1 MKMFDYIRHLWRSI
15 RRRHRIDRVVYVG
28 SMSELPK
35 KLKGDLYI
43 VGGAKPKWA
52 VLACPCKCGDRIDV
66 NLMERRHPSW
76 RLVSDGKLV
85 TLHPSLWMP
94 KDKCGSHFWI
104 RRNKVEWVPDI

>member
-1 MKMFDYIRHLWRSI
+1 MFDYIRKLWRNVW
-15 RRRHRIDRVVYVG
+15 RRNRIDRVIYVE
-28 SMSELPK
+28 SMSALPK
-35 KLKGDLYI
+35 KLKGDIYI

-76 RLVSDGKLV
+76 RLQTDGGKV

-94 KDKCGSHFWI
+94 KEKCGSHFWI
-104 RRNKVEWVPDI
+104 RGNRVEWVPE

>member
-1 MKMFDYIRHLWRSI
+1 MKLFDYIRRLWRGI
-15 RRRHRIDRVVYVG
+15 RRRHRIDRVVYVE

-43 VGGAKPKWA
+43 VGGTKPKWA

-66 NLMERRHPSW
+66 NLMERHHPSW
-76 RLVSDGKLV
+76 RLQTDRGKV

-94 KDKCGSHFWI
+94 EDKCGSHFWI
-104 RRNKVEWVPDI
+104 KRNTVEWVPDI